1 MAKKGVTNAKPRR
14 AILLVPQDAY
24 RVGRDKQILKIVVT
38 VLWLVLAAGATAV
51 AVMSN
56 DDCLVCHA
64 DNTLAITNAAGRR
77 ISLFVDEFKFA
88 ESVHRTNSCVS
99 CHTDI
104 TSGHP
109 DDNQPVSVV
118 DCTRCHQQQGESYG
132 ASVHGL
138 ARKTGHED
146 AARCADCHGSHD
158 IQPPTSPTS
167 PLYFVTQA
175 KTCGRCHAQ
184 EAKDWA
190 ISVHGKA
197 IAGGDRDAPTCT
209 DCHSEHKIEALKDGS
224 PLEISGVCSRC
235 HNSVYLDQKY
245 NLPADRVKTYLQ
257 SYHGLAAQ
265 NGSTVVANCA
275 SCHGYHLILPSSDPN
290 SSINTNNL
298 VATCGTCHPGADKMF
313 VSGRIHSDLAAN
325 PEGHDLA
332 GKINWW
338 VRRIYLALIF
348 VVVGAMFVH
357 NALLFHKK
365 VAAHLRAGGRPVV
378 RMGLSHRWQ
387 HAVLAL
393 SFITLAVSGFA
404 LKFPDSGL
412 AQMLGSSEPVRRWIH
427 RIAGIVLLL
436 TGLYHLIHILATK
449 EGRRL
454 VKDLFPVKKDLA
466 DLQCMARFLVGLSD
480 EKPKVGRFGYAEKME
495 YWAVLWGTVIM
506 GVTGLM
512 IWFKLDVTRF
522 LPRWIVDVALT
533 IHYYEAVLA
542 CLAIVVWHFYHVIF
556 DPDIYPLNT
565 ACWSGR
571 VSEEWQKH
579 EHPLDEQE
587 LLPPPTD
594 SDAVNPAKSAEKPTP
609 PPVSPDTPAV
619 KK

>member
-1 MAKKGVTNAKPRR
+1 
-14 AILLVPQDAY
+14 
-24 RVGRDKQILKIVVT
+24 
-38 VLWLVLAAGATAV
+38 
-51 AVMSN
+51 MSN
-56 DDCLVCHA
+56 NDCLVCHA
-64 DNTLAITNAAGRR
+64 DNTLTATNTAGRA
-77 ISLFVDEFKFA
+77 ISLFVDEAKFA
-88 ESVHRTNSCVS
+88 ASVHKTNSCVS
-99 CHTDI
+99 CHADI
-104 TSGHP
+104 TAGHP
-109 DDNQPVSVV
+109 DDHRRVAAVN
-118 DCTRCHQQQGESYG
+118 CARCHEEQGENYG

-138 ARKTGHED
+138 ARKAGHED
-146 AARCADCHGSHD
+146 AAACVDCHGSHD
-158 IQPPTSPTS
+158 ILPPTSPAS
-167 PLYFVTQA
+167 PLHFVQQA
-175 KTCGRCHAQ
+175 QTCGRCHAR
-184 EAKDWA
+184 EARDVA
-190 ISVHGKA
+190 NSVHGKA
-197 IAGGDRDAPTCT
+197 MATGQRDAPTCT
-209 DCHSEHKIEALKDGS
+209 DCHSEHKIEALKNGT

-235 HNSVYLDQKY
+235 HASVYLDQKY
-245 NLPADRVKTYLQ
+245 NLPDDRVKTYLE

-275 SCHGYHLILPSSDPN
+275 SCHGYHLILPSSDPD
-290 SSINTNNL
+290 SSINTNHL
-298 VATCGTCHPGADKMF
+298 VATCGSCHPGADKMF
-313 VSGRIHSDLAAN
+313 VSGKIHSDLSAT
-325 PEGHDLA
+325 PEGRDLA

-365 VAAHLRAGGRPVV
+365 VAAHLRASGRPVL
-378 RMGLSHRWQ
+378 RMGLSQRWQ

-393 SFITLAVSGFA
+393 SFITLAMTGFA

-412 AQMLGSSEPVRRWIH
+412 ASMLGSSEPVRRWIH

-436 TGLYHLIHILATK
+436 TGLYHLIHILMSR

-454 VKDLFPVKKDLA
+454 VRDLLPTKKDFA
-466 DLQCMARFLVGLSD
+466 DLRCMVRYLTGLTD

-495 YWAVLWGTVIM
+495 YWAVLWGTIIM

-565 ACWSGR
+565 ACWNGR

-579 EHPLDEQE
+579 EHPLDERTLQ
-587 LLPPPTD
+587 LAPT
-594 SDAVNPAKSAEKPTP
+594 SPNSGSAESKEKPTP
-609 PPVSPDTPAV
+609 PPTSPGASDTAG
-619 KK
+619 

>member
-1 MAKKGVTNAKPRR
+1 MASGKRAAKI
-14 AILLVPQDAY
+14 ALT
-24 RVGRDKQILKIVVT
+24 G
-38 VLWLVLAAGATAV
+38 LWLVLASAATA
-51 AVMSN
+51 APVMSD

-64 DNTLAITNAAGRR
+64 DKTLAVTNAAGRA
-77 ISLFVDEFKFA
+77 ISLFVDQARFA
-88 ESVHRTNSCVS
+88 ASVHATNGCVS
-99 CHTDI
+99 CHRDVTAA
-104 TSGHP
+104 HP
-109 DDNQPVSVV
+109 DDNRPVAPVN
-118 DCTRCHQQQGESYG
+118 CARCHAQQGESYG

-138 ARKTGHED
+138 ARKAGHED
-146 AARCADCHGSHD
+146 AATCVDCHGSHD
-158 IQPPTSPTS
+158 ILPPTSPAS
-167 PLYFVTQA
+167 PLHFVRQA
-175 KTCGRCHAQ
+175 QTCGRCHPQ
-184 EAKDWA
+184 EARDVA
-190 ISVHGKA
+190 ASVHGKA
-197 IAGGDRDAPTCT
+197 MATGARDAPTCT

-224 PLEISGVCSRC
+224 PLEISDVCSRC
-235 HNSVYLDQKY
+235 HASVYLDDKY
-245 NLPADRVKTYLQ
+245 NLPADRVKTYLE

-265 NGSTVVANCA
+265 NGSTVVANCS
-275 SCHGYHLILPSSDPN
+275 SCHGYHKILPSSDPD

-298 VATCGTCHPGADKMF
+298 VATCGKCHPGADKMF
-313 VSGRIHSDLAAN
+313 VSGKIHSDLSAA
-325 PEGHDLA
+325 PKGRDLA

-348 VVVGAMFVH
+348 GVVGAMFIH

-365 VAAHLRAGGRPVV
+365 VAAHLRASGRPVL
-378 RMGLSHRWQ
+378 RMSLSQRWQ

-393 SFITLAVSGFA
+393 SFITLAVTGFA

-412 AQMLGSSEPVRRWIH
+412 AKMLGSSEPIRRWIH

-436 TGLYHLIHILATK
+436 TGLYHLIHILTTK

-466 DLQCMARFLVGLSD
+466 DLRCAVRYLAGLSE
-480 EKPKVGRFGYAEKME
+480 EKPKVGRFSYAEKIE
-495 YWAVLWGTVIM
+495 YWAVFWGTIIM
-506 GVTGLM
+506 GATGLM

-565 ACWSGR
+565 ACWNGR

-579 EHPLDEQE
+579 EHPLDEKTLQLTTADSNLGQTDSAE
-587 LLPPPTD
+587 KLTPPPTP
-594 SDAVNPAKSAEKPTP
+594 SSTAASNKTG
-609 PPVSPDTPAV
+609 
-619 KK
+619 

>member
-1 MAKKGVTNAKPRR
+1 MGNGER
-14 AILLVPQDAY
+14 
-24 RVGRDKQILKIVVT
+24 ILKIVLT
-38 VLWLVLAAGATAV
+38 GLWLALIARAAAAPAT
-51 AVMSN
+51 SD

-64 DNTLAITNAAGRR
+64 DNTLAMTNAAGRA
-77 ISLFVDEFKFA
+77 ISLFVDQAKFA
-88 ESVHRTNSCVS
+88 ASVHGTNGCVS

-104 TSGHP
+104 TSAHP
-109 DDNQPVSVV
+109 DDNRPVAAVN
-118 DCTRCHQQQGESYG
+118 CTRCHEREGESYG

-138 ARKTGHED
+138 ARKAGHKD
-146 AARCADCHGSHD
+146 SANCVDCHGSHD
-158 IQPPTSPTS
+158 IQPPISPAS
-167 PLYFVTQA
+167 PLYFVRQA
-175 KTCGRCHAQ
+175 QTCGRCHAQ

-190 ISVHGKA
+190 RSVHGKA

-209 DCHSEHKIEALKDGS
+209 DCHSEHRIEALRDGA
-224 PLEISGVCSRC
+224 PLEISDVCSRC
-235 HNSVYLDQKY
+235 HASVYLDQKY
-245 NLPADRVKTYLQ
+245 NLPVDRVKTYLE

-275 SCHGYHLILPSSDPN
+275 SCHGYHLILPSSDPD

-298 VATCGTCHPGADKMF
+298 VATCGRCHPGADKMF
-313 VSGRIHSDLAAN
+313 VSGRIHSDLAAK
-325 PEGHDLA
+325 PEGRDLA

-338 VRRIYLALIF
+338 VRWIYLELIF

-393 SFITLAVSGFA
+393 SFITLAISGFA

-412 AQMLGSSEPVRRWIH
+412 AHLLGSSEPVRRWIH

-436 TGLYHLIHILATK
+436 TGLYHLIHILTTK

-454 VKDLFPVKKDLA
+454 VRDLLPVKKDFA
-466 DLQCMARFLVGLSD
+466 DLRCMTRYLAGLSD
-480 EKPKVGRFGYAEKME
+480 EKPKVGRFGYAEKIE
-495 YWAVLWGTVIM
+495 YWAVLWGTIIM

-565 ACWSGR
+565 ACWNGR
-571 VSEEWQKH
+571 VSEAWQKH
-579 EHPLDEQE
+579 EHSLEE
-587 LLPPPTD
+587 
-594 SDAVNPAKSAEKPTP
+594 AVLAE
-609 PPVSPDTPAV
+609 V
-619 KK
+619 KKKHLKQAAEQKPSPPEPASADAKKH

>member
-1 MAKKGVTNAKPRR
+1 
-14 AILLVPQDAY
+14 
-24 RVGRDKQILKIVVT
+24 VGNVVRILKLALAG
-38 VLWLVLAAGATAV
+38 LWLVLGAGAA
-51 AVMSN
+51 AAPAMSD
-56 DDCLVCHA
+56 DDCLVCHS
-64 DNTLAITNAAGRR
+64 DDTLTITNASSRVV
-77 ISLFVDEFKFA
+77 SLFVDKA
-88 ESVHRTNSCVS
+88 RLTASVHKTNSCIS
-99 CHTDI
+99 CHADVAAT
-104 TSGHP
+104 HP
-109 DDNQPVSVV
+109 DDNRPVRPVN
-118 DCTRCHQQQGESYG
+118 CTRCHELQGESYG

-138 ARKTGHED
+138 ARKAGHEN
-146 AARCADCHGSHD
+146 AATCADCHGSHG
-158 IQPPTSPTS
+158 ILPPTSPAS
-167 PLYFVTQA
+167 PLHFVQQA
-175 KTCGRCHAQ
+175 QTCGRCHAQ
-184 EAKDWA
+184 EARDVA
-190 ISVHGKA
+190 VSVHGQA
-197 IAGGDRDAPTCT
+197 MATGLRDAPTCT
-209 DCHSEHKIEALKDGS
+209 DCHSEHKIEALKDGT

-235 HNSVYLDQKY
+235 HASVYLDQKY
-245 NLPADRVKTYLQ
+245 NLPADRVKTYLE

-275 SCHGYHLILPSSDPN
+275 SCHGYHLVLPSSNPD
-290 SSINTNNL
+290 SSINTNHL
-298 VATCGTCHPGADKMF
+298 VATCGTCHPGADRMF
-313 VSGRIHSDLAAN
+313 VSGRIHADLSVT
-325 PEGHDLA
+325 PEGRDLA

-365 VAAHLRAGGRPVV
+365 VAAHLRAGGRPVL

-393 SFITLAVSGFA
+393 SFITLAVTGFA

-427 RIAGIVLLL
+427 RIAGIVLLFA
-436 TGLYHLIHILATK
+436 GLYHLIHVLLSK

-454 VKDLFPVKKDLA
+454 VRDLLPVKKDWA
-466 DLQCMARFLVGLSD
+466 DLRCMVRFLAGLTD
-480 EKPKVGRFGYAEKME
+480 ERPKVGRFGYAEKIE
-495 YWAVLWGTVIM
+495 YWAVLWGTIIM

-556 DPDIYPLNT
+556 DPDVYPLNT
-565 ACWSGR
+565 ACWNGR

-579 EHPLDEQE
+579 EHPLEQSE
-587 LLPPPTD
+587 TMSTP
-594 SDAVNPAKSAEKPTP
+594 NPNTPSSKP
-609 PPVSPDTPAV
+609 D
-619 KK
+619 

>member
-1 MAKKGVTNAKPRR
+1 MPV
-14 AILLVPQDAY
+14 DAY
-24 RVGRDKQILKIVVT
+24 RVDNGKRTLKIAVAG
-38 VLWLVLAAGATAV
+38 LWLVLAAGAAATPA
-51 AVMSN
+51 MSD

-64 DNTLAITNAAGRR
+64 DNTLAITNAAGRA
-77 ISLFVDEFKFA
+77 ISLFVDKA
-88 ESVHRTNSCVS
+88 RLAASVHATNGCVS
-99 CHTDI
+99 CHTEI
-104 TSGHP
+104 TAGHP
-109 DDNQPVSVV
+109 DDNRPVPPVN
-118 DCTRCHQQQGESYG
+118 CARCHEQQGESYG

-138 ARKTGHED
+138 ARKAGHAN
-146 AARCADCHGSHD
+146 AATCVDCHGSHD
-158 IQPPTSPTS
+158 ILPPTSPES
-167 PLYFVTQA
+167 PLHFVRQA
-175 KTCGRCHAQ
+175 QTCGRCHPR
-184 EAKDWA
+184 EARDVA
-190 ISVHGKA
+190 ASVHGKA
-197 IAGGDRDAPTCT
+197 MATGARDAPTCT

-224 PLEISGVCSRC
+224 PLEISDVCSRC
-235 HNSVYLDQKY
+235 HASVYLDQKY
-245 NLPADRVKTYLQ
+245 DLPVDRVKTYLE

-290 SSINTNNL
+290 SSVNTNNL
-298 VATCGTCHPGADKMF
+298 VATCGRCHPGADKMF
-313 VSGRIHSDLAAN
+313 VSGKIHSDLAATT
-325 PEGHDLA
+325 GGRDLA

-348 VVVGAMFVH
+348 VVVGAMFIH

-365 VAAHLRAGGRPVV
+365 VAAHLRASGRPVL
-378 RMGLSHRWQ
+378 RMSLSQRWQ

-393 SFITLAVSGFA
+393 SFITLAVTGFA

-412 AQMLGSSEPVRRWIH
+412 AKMLGSSEPVRRWIH

-436 TGLYHLIHILATK
+436 TGLYHLIHILTTK

-454 VKDLFPVKKDLA
+454 VRDLFPVKKDLA
-466 DLQCMARFLVGLSD
+466 DLRCAVRYLAGLSD
-480 EKPKVGRFGYAEKME
+480 EKPKIGRFGYAEKIE
-495 YWAVLWGTVIM
+495 YWAVLWGTIIM

-565 ACWSGR
+565 ACWNGR

-579 EHPLDEQE
+579 EHPLDAQT
-587 LLPPPTD
+587 LPLTTADSTPGEAESVGKPIQPQTPTSPGA
-594 SDAVNPAKSAEKPTP
+594 SDTVEE
-609 PPVSPDTPAV
+609 
-619 KK
+619 